1 MTEAVGLRSIRR
13 HISGKALVAVI
24 FWGASFV
31 VTRVALESWHPVGL
45 VSARLWMGLTLIGT
59 TIVLLRR
66 PLLPDRRDWPAC
78 ILLGLVLGVHLLL
91 QAFGL
96 LYTTAVRTGF
106 IIGLIPVPIA
116 IAAHLFGRQR
126 LNATGW
132 GGVALGA
139 AGMLLVT
146 TKSLDQFA
154 DARFGDA
161 LQVISCFTW
170 AFYTVYGS
178 RAVSRNGALRV
189 TFASIA
195 VAAVVCTIAGFK
207 TGFTVRN
214 PDAFAWLS
222 AAFLGFICNGVAYF
236 LWVKAVDE
244 QGPTRVGAMIY
255 FEPFITLLVAVVTIH
270 ERVAIQSLIG
280 GVIIVAGVLLVA
292 RGSRQAMGLPGES

>member
-1 MTEAVGLRSIRR
+1 MTGPVEGRGFGR
-13 HISGKALVAVI
+13 HISGKALTAVV

-45 VSARLWMGLTLIGT
+45 VAARLWMGLSLIGG

-66 PLLPDRRDWPAC
+66 PLLPDRRDWPGCA
-78 ILLGLVLGVHLLL
+78 LLGLVLGVHLLL

-96 LYTTAVRTGF
+96 QYTTAVRTGF

-116 IAAHLFGRQR
+116 IAAHVIGRQR

-132 GGVALGA
+132 VGVGLGA
-139 AGMLLVT
+139 AGMILVT
-146 TKSLDQFA
+146 TKSLEQFA

-161 LQVISCFTW
+161 LQLASCFTW

-178 RAVSRNGALRV
+178 RAVTRNGALRV
-189 TFASIA
+189 TFASIG
-195 VAAVVCTIAGFK
+195 VAAVLCTAAGFR
-207 TGFTVRN
+207 TGFTVRS
-214 PDAFAWLS
+214 PDAGAWMA

-255 FEPFITLLVAVVTIH
+255 FEPFITLLVAVV
-270 ERVAIQSLIG
+270 AIREPVTTQSIIG
-280 GVIIVAGVLLVA
+280 GMIIVAGVLLVS
-292 RGSRQAMGLPGES
+292 RGSRTERARES